1 MHNTASVEK
10 RPKSATHSGFARTSM
25 HYTATAEK
33 WPSVTI
39 VPSVHLTMPEFYVQR
54 SQLQPLHHIHLN
66 AVQCP
71 CFTFNDLNY
80 NPCILYIWMLYNALI
95 LRSTISTTTPCI
107 IYIWM
112 LCNALVLRSTIST
125 TTLASYTF
133 ECCAMPLFYVQR
145 SQLQPLHHIHL
156 NAVQCPYFTFNS
168 HFFRP
173 PLPDSINW
181 HVYRLQ
187 FLACAMQTFL
197 CSFQLDC
204 WPAPTKEAVVGLC
217 ILVEACF
224 AFVFHTKLHAHKT

>member
-1 MHNTASVEK
+1 MAFCYNCAFRTLNNARILRSTISTTTLAS
-10 RPKSATHSGFARTSM
+10 
-25 HYTATAEK
+25 YTFECC
-33 WPSVTI
+33 
-39 VPSVHLTMPEFYVQR
+39 TMPLFYVQR
-54 SQLQPLHHIHLN
+54 SQLQSLHLIHLNAVQCPYITFNDLNYNPLHHIHLN

-71 CFTFNDLNY
+71 CFMFNDLNY
-80 NPCILYIWMLYNALI
+80 N
-95 LRSTISTTTPCI
+95 PCI

-125 TTLASYTF
+125 TTLASYTL
-133 ECCAMPLFYVQR
+133 ECCTMPLFYVQR